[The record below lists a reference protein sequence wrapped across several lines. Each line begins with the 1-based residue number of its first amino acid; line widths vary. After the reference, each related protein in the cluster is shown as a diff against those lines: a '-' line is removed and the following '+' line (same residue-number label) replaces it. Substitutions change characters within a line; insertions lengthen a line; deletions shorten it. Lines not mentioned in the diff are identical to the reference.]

1 MNEFECIRQETC
13 SSQEPEM
20 IYDVAIIGAGPGGIF
35 SALELTQ
42 QAPELKIAVLEKG
55 SALKGRRCPIDGEK
69 IKSCIGCRSRQSC
82 MKGSWRLYL
91 TLRVF
96 PGIIIQAFFWT
107 DARHRQKNRKR
118 KSENE
123 RI

>member
-42 QAPELKIAVLEKG
+42 QAPELK
-55 SALKGRRCPIDGEK
+55 RRTGK
-69 IKSCIGCRSRQSC
+69 RQRPQGTPVS
-82 MKGSWRLYL
+82 
-91 TLRVF
+91 
-96 PGIIIQAFFWT
+96 
-107 DARHRQKNRKR
+107 HRR
-118 KSENE
+118 
-123 RI
+123 